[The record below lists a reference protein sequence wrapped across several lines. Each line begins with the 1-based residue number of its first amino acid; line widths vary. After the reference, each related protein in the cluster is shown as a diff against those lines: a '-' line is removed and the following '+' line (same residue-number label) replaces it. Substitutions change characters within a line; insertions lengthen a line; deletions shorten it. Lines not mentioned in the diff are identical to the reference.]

1 MTPVALTGQ
10 TSSRAV
16 AGHVTGDAAAG
27 VALIPVFERR
37 LRPALRDLAVV
48 GECARCLLT
57 GKPSSS
63 LVDIDLTNGEERRRV
78 GHLPQMGT
86 ASFAA
91 DGSGVGSR
99 RTGAVGHGQTFLVF
113 FDPAGRVTAESSV
126 PDATSGIAAGTDHWF
141 VGSRDG
147 GLIAFA
153 RDGRRCWQ
161 WDTPGAHGTYT
172 SPYTRPCPYCVMA
185 HPSGVVVASFADIY
199 AIDTDG
205 RTLWH
210 AELPNAQPFRWRI
223 GEPLGEREHDKAC
236 KTLGLSPGAD
246 GAAIKAAFRRRAM
259 ATHPDRR
266 ADDPESASRFAEVR
280 KAYECLQCDDRS
292 RPHGAP
298 SGTLTVEFGFD
309 PTVTFLTTGPGDTVL
324 VGSSDG
330 RVCHVDDTGR
340 LDEVQVLGDGQVRA
354 ARRADGTLGV
364 AARGDTLLFAKDNR
378 VVHSA
383 SLIREPRR
391 MTMCGEDLVWWNG
404 NEIELIDTSGH
415 VRWSAAFSKPL
426 RHVVSQGDTL
436 ACVAG
441 ALTVFRRPCARRLDR
456 DHPLSDTWPNPR
468 TSAALG
474 GAATRGA

>member
-16 AGHVTGDAAAG
+16 AGHVTGDADTG
-27 VALIPVFERR
+27 VVLIPVFERR
-37 LRPALRDLAVV
+37 LRPAVRDVV
-48 GECARCLLT
+48 LVGDCARCLLT
-57 GKPSSS
+57 GKTASS
-63 LVDIDLTNGEERRRV
+63 LVDIDLTTGLETRRID
-78 GHLPQMGT
+78 HLPRIGK

-91 DGSGVGSR
+91 DGSGVGIR
-99 RTGAVGHGQTFLVF
+99 RTAAIGRGETKLIFIDAE
-113 FDPAGRVTAESSV
+113 GRVIHQTSV
-126 PDATSGIAAGTDHWF
+126 PDATSEIAAGPEHWF
-141 VGSRDG
+141 VGCRNG
-147 GLIAFA
+147 GLYAFG
-153 RDGRRCWQ
+153 RDGRPRWV
-161 WDTPGAHGTYT
+161 WETPGSRLDTT
-172 SPYTRPCPYCVMA
+172 DPYARPCPYYVMA
-185 HPSGVVVASFADIY
+185 HPSGVVVTSYANIY
-199 AIDTDG
+199 AIDAEG

-210 AELPNAQPFRWRI
+210 AELPNAQPVRWQI
-223 GEPLGEREHDKAC
+223 GKLLGEREHDKAC

-259 ATHPDRR
+259 ATHPDCR
-266 ADDPESASRFAEVR
+266 ADDPEAASRFVEVR
-280 KAYECLQCDDRS
+280 KAYECLQRDDRS

-298 SGTLTVEFGFD
+298 SGTLMVEFGFD
-309 PTVTFLTTGPGDTVL
+309 PTVTFLTSGPGDTVH

-330 RVCHVDDTGR
+330 RVCRVDDTGR

-415 VRWSAAFSKPL
+415 VRWSAAFSKPVT
-426 RHVVSQGDTL
+426 HIAAQGGRL
-436 ACVAG
+436 VCVAG
-441 ALTVFRRPCARRLDR
+441 MLAVFHQMSARELDP
-456 DHPLSDTWPNPR
+456 DYSR
-468 TSAALG
+468 TNA
-474 GAATRGA
+474 